1 MISGSAVGWPG
12 VACGALGLPRV
23 AGGSLGWSR
32 VAWGSLGWL
41 EGWPGIAHSISVS
54 LFLTVV
60 LIYPLIVETS
70 PGIVHMNLFCMMG
83 AHVLFPGGPLFF
95 CPADDSSINC

>member
-1 MISGSAVGWPG
+1 MVGSII
-12 VACGALGLPRV
+12 
-23 AGGSLGWSR
+23 
-32 VAWGSLGWL
+32 L
-41 EGWPGIAHSISVS
+41 ELLLRTVDIENICPSHSIAVS
-54 LFLTVV
+54 LFLTVM